1 MRPVRWQFA
10 ARCRGRERLQETQEQ
25 IHSGLNLPNRELSHG
40 GHEAGRVGRE
50 LRDLALPASQPAPV
64 ALIFD
69 YEAAW
74 ITRLQPHG
82 ADFRYIELAFRWYE
96 AARRFGLDLDIVA
109 SGTPLSG
116 YRAVLV
122 PTLPYVSDAAL
133 AALREYDGPI
143 LFGLRSGSKTRS
155 FQIPDALPPGPLQDL
170 LPLRVTEV
178 ASLRPGLTAAVA
190 GPQITGRAER
200 WREWLTTELPALAS
214 FADGTPALVQAGSR
228 YYLGCWPDEDLVA
241 ATLQHLLVRH
251 AGLIATLLPAHVR
264 LRRRGDLTF
273 AFNYGPE
280 PWQCPADAD
289 YLLGGP
295 NLAPQDLACWR
306 S

>member
-1 MRPVRWQFA
+1 MRLRSLMSRKSTDRPEGLGKMLISIGASRMAETVSMRTGRRWSKARSQ
-10 ARCRGRERLQETQEQ
+10 ARCDREPVNTGK
-25 IHSGLNLPNRELSHG
+25 ISG
-40 GHEAGRVGRE
+40 
-50 LRDLALPASQPAPV
+50 
-64 ALIFD
+64 
-69 YEAAW
+69 
-74 ITRLQPHG
+74 
-82 ADFRYIELAFRWYE
+82 
-96 AARRFGLDLDIVA
+96 
-109 SGTPLSG
+109 
-116 YRAVLV
+116 
-122 PTLPYVSDAAL
+122 
-133 AALREYDGPI
+133 
-143 LFGLRSGSKTRS
+143 
-155 FQIPDALPPGPLQDL
+155 L

-178 ASLRPGLTAAVA
+178 ASLRPGLTAPVA

-251 AGLIATLLPAHVR
+251 AGLIATPLPAHVR